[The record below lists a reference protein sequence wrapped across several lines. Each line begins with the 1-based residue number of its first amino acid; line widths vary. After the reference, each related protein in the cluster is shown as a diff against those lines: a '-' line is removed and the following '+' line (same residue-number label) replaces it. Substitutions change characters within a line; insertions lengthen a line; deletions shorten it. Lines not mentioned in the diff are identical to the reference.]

1 MTKNKTLK
9 EYAFVLG
16 GYGQIGAEIC
26 SSLLDKK
33 DINVVVLDI
42 KNKNFFKKNKNF
54 FFEYFDCSDLKNIE
68 KNIKNLFKKYKCT
81 KIFINSSYPH
91 TTDWVRNT
99 FKNSK
104 LSSFKKNVEMHL
116 ISSCWILRIVAE
128 FMKKRRVHGSII
140 SFGSIYGFLAQD
152 LLLYSNTRMQ
162 ENIVYPVIK
171 AGIINYTKQMASYY
185 GKYKIRINTIS
196 PGGLEG
202 KISGR
207 SSSQS
212 LVFKKN
218 YKKKTPLNRLA
229 TAKDIS
235 GAVFFLTS
243 DEASYI
249 TGINLIIDG
258 GYSII

>member
-1 MTKNKTLK
+1 
-9 EYAFVLG
+9 
-16 GYGQIGAEIC
+16 
-26 SSLLDKK
+26 
-33 DINVVVLDI
+33 
-42 KNKNFFKKNKNF
+42 
-54 FFEYFDCSDLKNIE
+54 
-68 KNIKNLFKKYKCT
+68 
-81 KIFINSSYPH
+81 
-91 TTDWVRNT
+91 
-99 FKNSK
+99 
-104 LSSFKKNVEMHL
+104 
-116 ISSCWILRIVAE
+116 
-128 FMKKRRVHGSII
+128 
-140 SFGSIYGFLAQD
+140 
-152 LLLYSNTRMQ
+152 MQ